1 MENAH
6 YFREKLAAGK
16 TLLGTCIT
24 LIDPTVTEALSQV
37 LDFVWIDT
45 EHNPMSLE
53 RVQGHLMATKGS
65 QTVPLVR
72 VPANDPVLIKPVLDI
87 GAAGVIVPLVKTADD
102 VQRAVAACRYPPEGV
117 RGFGPRRPAE
127 YGAKG
132 GPEYCQLANRT
143 IITIVQIEQHEALTN
158 LDAILKVPGLA
169 SVVVGPNDLAASLGY
184 TGQPGHAEVVRAIET
199 VIAKSRAA
207 GVPMGLAVGD
217 NVESLKRWIDKGVHW
232 LSIAADFALLLSR
245 ASQLTTTLRQHQ
257 PTKT

>member
-1 MENAH
+1 
-6 YFREKLAAGK
+6 
-16 TLLGTCIT
+16 
-24 LIDPTVTEALSQV
+24 
-37 LDFVWIDT
+37 
-45 EHNPMSLE
+45 
-53 RVQGHLMATKGS
+53 
-65 QTVPLVR
+65 
-72 VPANDPVLIKPVLDI
+72 
-87 GAAGVIVPLVKTADD
+87 

-132 GPEYCQLANRT
+132 GPEFCQLANRT
-143 IITIVQIEQHEALTN
+143 IVTIVQIEQHEALTN
-158 LDAILKVPGLA
+158 LDAILKVTGLA

-184 TGQPGHAEVVRAIET
+184 TGQPGHAEVVRAIDT

-217 NVESLKRWIDKGVHW
+217 NVESLKRWIDKGVNW